1 MHSLHSNR
9 ARTTEYP
16 ATIKAPMALPAILT
30 AFTGPR
36 FAKMT
41 ENYENFVWL
50 FYVISF
56 KQPLK

>member
-1 MHSLHSNR
+1 MHSLYLNC

-16 ATIKAPMALPAILT
+16 AAVKAPMALSAILI
-30 AFTGPR
+30 AFTGFR

-50 FYVISF
+50 FYVILL
-56 KQPLK
+56 KQPLR

>member
-1 MHSLHSNR
+1 MHSLYLNC
-9 ARTTEYP
+9 ARTTKYP
-16 ATIKAPMALPAILT
+16 AVVKAPMALPAILIT
-30 AFTGPR
+30 STGSR

-50 FYVISF
+50 FYVILF

>member
-1 MHSLHSNR
+1 MAQSN
-9 ARTTEYP
+9 ARYP
-16 ATIKAPMALPAILT
+16 AAIKGPMALPTILI

>member
-1 MHSLHSNR
+1 MHSLYLNC
-9 ARTTEYP
+9 ARTTKYP
-16 ATIKAPMALPAILT
+16 AAVNAPMALAAILT
-30 AFTGPR
+30 ASTGLC

-50 FYVISF
+50 LYVILF